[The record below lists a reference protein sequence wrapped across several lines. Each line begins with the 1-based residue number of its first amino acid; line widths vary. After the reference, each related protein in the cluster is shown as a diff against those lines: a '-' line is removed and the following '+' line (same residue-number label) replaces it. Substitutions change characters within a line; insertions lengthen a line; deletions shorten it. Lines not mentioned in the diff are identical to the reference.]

1 MKYQIVIAG
10 FGGQGTVFLV
20 KLLSLCSAAKNL
32 NCLGTETHGMSQ
44 RGGTVVSF
52 LKIGDVYSPLVGE
65 NQADLLLGL
74 HPNEVLR
81 FVQYLKK
88 SGKLVSN
95 GDNSFPEIDW
105 PNMVVD
111 GNKKSFDE
119 KFPIQGL
126 NVFMVGVVLGWV
138 KEFPFSKKEIE
149 QAIKE
154 INPKAAKEN
163 LRILDLG
170 YQSSKEKAGK

>member
-20 KLLSLCSAAKNL
+20 KLLSLCAAAKNL

-52 LKIGDVYSPLVGE
+52 LKIGDVHSPLVEE

-74 HPNEVLR
+74 HPHEVLR

-88 SGKLVSN
+88 DGKLVTN
-95 GDNSFPEIDW
+95 GGNSFPEIDW
-105 PNMVVD
+105 PNKVVD
-111 GNKKSFDE
+111 GNKKSVEE
-119 KFPIQGL
+119 KFAIQGL
-126 NVFMVGVVLGWV
+126 NVFMIGVVLGWV
-138 KEFPFSKKEIE
+138 KDFPFSKQEVEKAVKDIH
-149 QAIKE
+149 
-154 INPKAAKEN
+154 PKAAKDN

-170 YQSSKEKAGK
+170 YLSAKER